1 VIVVAT
7 VTVGGH
13 YLVDVLAGV
22 LVALGAW
29 RVARA

>member
-1 VIVVAT
+1 
-7 VTVGGH
+7 VGGH